1 MYNNVIR
8 GYKDPKNFASE
19 AFKLSIRRIDPNK
32 DIAIVP
38 KAAELKLVTMEEFNG
53 FKAANS
59 IE

>member
-1 MYNNVIR
+1 LYNNVIR

-38 KAAELKLVTMEEFNG
+38 KAAE
-53 FKAANS
+53 
-59 IE
+59 